1 MIVMMIVMMMMMI
14 VMMMMMMMITYGSNF
29 VILPCSHYI
38 RLQFTHYC
46 YNPIM
51 PLSFFTMSTGGGELF
66 FHLKKK
72 GIILE
77 KEVKFY
83 LGR

>member
-1 MIVMMIVMMMMMI
+1 MDDFNSLTTA
-14 VMMMMMMMITYGSNF
+14 TY
-29 VILPCSHYI
+29 H
-38 RLQFTHYC
+38 H
-46 YNPIM
+46 NPPSM

>member
-1 MIVMMIVMMMMMI
+1 MDDFNSLTTA
-14 VMMMMMMMITYGSNF
+14 TY
-29 VILPCSHYI
+29 H
-38 RLQFTHYC
+38 H
-46 YNPIM
+46 NPPLM
-51 PLSFFTMSTGGGELF
+51 PLSFFILSSLPFSFFTMSTGGGELF

>member
-1 MIVMMIVMMMMMI
+1 
-14 VMMMMMMMITYGSNF
+14 
-29 VILPCSHYI
+29 
-38 RLQFTHYC
+38 
-46 YNPIM
+46 M
-51 PLSFFTMSTGGGELF
+51 PLSFFIISHPSLPLSLFTMSTGGGELF